1 MYGGGD
7 RWAAWMM
14 VMVELACATRSLS
27 RIWGGLDY
35 AWPASGTR
43 DKLSLSVLFAALLH
57 NILFLLPLP
66 SYAYSLAYFVA
77 FLCAFYQLRWW
88 IERRQH
94 LHGSSQT
101 QPLAGPWLSLDDCMR
116 HWRLSRSWG
125 VSVSP
130 RWVIVV
136 HGVLALILPWF
147 FYAPPQPNIG
157 MITGGGG
164 ATKSFQRWSGGP
176 ARLL

>member
-1 MYGGGD
+1 MLVKQFVRQLRSFNFDVSDFSCGGGGD

-77 FLCAFYQLRWW
+77 FLCAFYQLR
-88 IERRQH
+88 
-94 LHGSSQT
+94 
-101 QPLAGPWLSLDDCMR
+101 
-116 HWRLSRSWG
+116 
-125 VSVSP
+125 
-130 RWVIVV
+130 
-136 HGVLALILPWF
+136 
-147 FYAPPQPNIG
+147 
-157 MITGGGG
+157 
-164 ATKSFQRWSGGP
+164 
-176 ARLL
+176 

>member
-1 MYGGGD
+1 MYVCMFAWMYPFMQCSAMYGGGD

-88 IERRQH
+88 IERWQH
-94 LHGSSQT
+94 LHGSSHFPAIGGFLVEPWWLHA
-101 QPLAGPWLSLDDCMR
+101 PLEIIQKL
-116 HWRLSRSWG
+116 RSIR
-125 VSVSP
+125 P
-130 RWVIVV
+130 
-136 HGVLALILPWF
+136 
-147 FYAPPQPNIG
+147 
-157 MITGGGG
+157 T
-164 ATKSFQRWSGGP
+164 
-176 ARLL
+176 

>member
-1 MYGGGD
+1 
-7 RWAAWMM
+7 M

-88 IERRQH
+88 IERQQH
-94 LHGSSQT
+94 LHGSSHVIRSRWRVMVEPWWLHA
-101 QPLAGPWLSLDDCMR
+101 PLDKV
-116 HWRLSRSWG
+116 SRSWG

-136 HGVLALILPWF
+136 HGVLALILPWL
-147 FYAPPQPNIG
+147 FYAPLTCKWSPRVTGPWWVANIANEG
-157 MITGGGG
+157 
-164 ATKSFQRWSGGP
+164 FQAYRF
-176 ARLL
+176 RLTFLI